1 MRNDARPIGEDSSLK
16 SGEGPHGEE
25 SPGDSERPDG
35 RDQFVRGR
43 RSQIANSEGEPDQP
57 DNKGPLIADD
67 PVI

>member
-25 SPGDSERPDG
+25 SPRDNERPDG
-35 RDQFVRGR
+35 RDTFVRGR
-43 RSQIANSEGEPDQP
+43 RSHVVNREGEQDRPDS
-57 DNKGPLIADD
+57 ADD